1 MYPEN
6 NGLTQA
12 KKQRPYTAA
21 HLGLSIRSIADFTHE
36 LMTKD
41 TSFNTVTQKLLD
53 AWLRTTPQ
61 VPASAE
67 SIYRDVVDL
76 LTIKMRLTI
85 VLLDGDDPFGWHM
98 QVVRSSG
105 FASRILNIN
114 KLFANQRIGDFKD
127 RSYMETAVIPRY
139 REVIASQKPSMEL
152 VKTTLLGVNI
162 AYERMILPQKTTSAR
177 PAWLLTVTNGRFM
190 FNAPELQA
198 KLDMTDEAVIQLLTE
213 GATAKQ
219 IANELGISHR
229 TVEHRLERMKERYG
243 AKNTVHLAAM
253 LVAMHLQREGDQS

>member
-1 MYPEN
+1 M
-6 NGLTQA
+6 NGLVQA
-12 KKQRPYTAA
+12 GTRTHAKPA
-21 HLGLSIRSIADFTHE
+21 HPGLSIRSIAYFTHE

-41 TSFNTVTQKLLD
+41 TSFHTVTQKLLD

-61 VPASAE
+61 APAKPE
-67 SIYRDVVDL
+67 DVYRDAVDL
-76 LTIKMRLTI
+76 LTIKMRLTVI
-85 VLLDGDDPFGWHM
+85 VLDGEDPFGWQL

-105 FASRILNIN
+105 FASRVLNIN

-152 VKTTLLGVNI
+152 VKTRLLGVNI
-162 AYERMILPQKTTSAR
+162 AYERLILPQKAAASK

-190 FNAPELQA
+190 FNAPEMQA
-198 KLDMTDEAVIQLLTE
+198 KLDVTDEAVIQLLTE

-219 IANELGISHR
+219 IATELGISHR

-253 LVAMHLQREGDQS
+253 LVAMHLHRENDKS